1 MNLKSLSTVACAAA
15 MTLLWGEFQPTE
27 RTSDLITPAAAQPA
41 DPPPTPATPVQL
53 PSHVFP
59 EHYDIFV
66 RPDAKNLSFDASVRI
81 TVSVREPTAEI
92 VLNAADLQLERAV
105 LRAGSEQVADIAF
118 HPEQQTAT
126 LTFGG
131 TIEPGTYDVT
141 IDYKGRISENAD
153 GLFVAKYGSPE
164 APKQMLATQFEPVSA
179 RRFVPCWDEP
189 ARKATFSISVA
200 IPKDEV
206 AVSNMPV
213 EAITELDGERHRV
226 RFQRTPRMSPYL
238 LFLGVGDLERL
249 ERTVGSTKIAVVAR
263 KGSASKG
270 QFALDSA
277 EQLLGYFNEYFGVPY
292 PLPKLD
298 MIAVPSG
305 GGFSAMEN
313 WGAILYFENAL
324 LVDPTLSPESARQ
337 RVFVVVAHEMAHQ
350 WFGNLV
356 TMQWWD
362 DLWLNEGFASWME
375 NKATDHFH
383 PEWMMWLQSESGRQR
398 AMRQDAK
405 RTTHPVIQPVFRGD
419 QANQAFDEITYR
431 KGQAVIRMLESYLGP
446 DAFRRGIRSYMQRH
460 AYQNA
465 VTDSLW
471 TELEKAAGQPVKPI
485 ADDFTRQPGVPLISV
500 QDAKVDGAQTTVTF
514 RQERFGVDDS
524 ARDPLVWRT
533 PVSAAAIGGGA
544 LPVAQVISGP
554 SPSSVPVP
562 GTPPIKINVGQTA
575 YYRSH
580 YPQAAFLALAERTSL
595 LSPADQLGL
604 LYDSWALGEAGITP
618 PTDYLELILKVPPGA
633 ERAVWRQIIE
643 TLTSIDR
650 LYAGQPEKTAFRDFA
665 RATLAPVWAQVG
677 WDARP
682 NEPDTRAILREDL
695 LNALGQFG
703 EPAVRA
709 EARRRFEA
717 FVADPQSLPAAI
729 RLPTLRV
736 AALSADEA
744 LYATMHELAKKAA
757 DPLEKDQLFGALAW
771 AEDPALARRTLEIGL
786 SDEPSRATG
795 LRMITRVATGNP
807 ELAWDFALG
816 HLDALNARLDALQ
829 RYDFVPSL
837 AAQSTNPHRLAELR
851 RFIDGN
857 VPADFRQATERHY
870 ADLDFRLKV
879 MAERLPQ
886 IIQWL
891 AARGIVPHATTIPR
905 Q

>member
-1 MNLKSLSTVACAAA
+1 MNRKSLSTLVCAAA
-15 MTLLWGEFQPTE
+15 MTLLLGEFLPME
-27 RTSDLITPAAAQPA
+27 RTSGLGSPAAAQPA
-41 DPPPTPATPVQL
+41 DPPLPTAAPIQL
-53 PSHVFP
+53 PSNVVP

-81 TVSVREPTAEI
+81 TVSVREPTSAI
-92 VLNAADLQLERAV
+92 VLNAADLQLERTV
-105 LRAGSEQVADIAF
+105 LRGGPEQVAAIAL

-126 LTFGG
+126 LTFGQ
-131 TIEPGTYDVT
+131 TIEPGTYEVA

-153 GLFVAKYGSPE
+153 GLFVAKYGPPE
-164 APKQMLATQFEPVSA
+164 APKRMLATQFEPVSA

-189 ARKATFSISVA
+189 ARKATFSLSVA
-200 IPKDEV
+200 VPKDEV

-213 EAITELDGERHRV
+213 EEMTELDGERHRV
-226 RFQRTPRMSPYL
+226 RFQRSPKMSSYL
-238 LFLGVGDLERL
+238 LFLGIGDLERL
-249 ERTVGSTKIAVVAR
+249 ERTVGSTKLAVIAR

-298 MIAVPSG
+298 MVAVPGG

-324 LVDPTLSPESARQ
+324 LVDPALSPESARQ

-375 NKATDHFH
+375 NKATDRFH

-405 RTTHPVIQPVFRGD
+405 RTTHPVIQPVIRGD
-419 QANQAFDEITYR
+419 QATQAFDEITYR
-431 KGQAVIRMLESYLGP
+431 KGQAVIRMLEGYLGP
-446 DAFRRGIRSYMQRH
+446 EAFRRGIRSYMQRY

-465 VTDSLW
+465 VTDDLW
-471 TELEKAAGQPVKPI
+471 AELEKAAGQPVKPI

-500 QDAKVDGAQTTVTF
+500 QDVKADGDQTTITL

-533 PVSAAAIGGGA
+533 PVSAAAIGTGT
-544 LPVAQVISGP
+544 LPAAQVIAGP
-554 SPSSVPVP
+554 SPSSIAVP
-562 GTPPIKINVGQTA
+562 GTPPIKINVGQSA

-580 YPQAAFLALAERTSL
+580 YPQETFLALAERTSL

-604 LYDSWALGEAGITP
+604 LYDSWALGEAGLTP
-618 PTDYLELILKVPPGA
+618 LTNYFELILKAPPSA
-633 ERAVWRQIIE
+633 ETTVWRQIIE
-643 TLTSIDR
+643 TLVSIDR
-650 LYAGQPEKTAFRDFA
+650 FYAGQPEQSAFRTFA
-665 RATLAPVWAQVG
+665 RTTLAPLWAEVG
-677 WDARP
+677 WDAKTS
-682 NEPDTRAILREDL
+682 EPDTRAILREDL

-709 EARRRFEA
+709 EARRRFDA
-717 FVADPQSLPAAI
+717 FVADPKSLAAAI

-736 AALSADEA
+736 AALSADAA
-744 LYATMHELAKKAA
+744 LYAAMHEFAKRAT

-771 AEDPALARRTLEIGL
+771 AEDPALARRTLETAL
-786 SDEPSRATG
+786 SNEPSRATG

-807 ELAWDFALG
+807 DLAWDFALR
-816 HLDALNARLDALQ
+816 HLDALNARLDALL

-837 AAQSTNPHRLAELR
+837 AAQSTNPHRLSELR
-851 RFIDGN
+851 RFIDGH
-857 VPADFRQATERHY
+857 VPGEFRQAAERYY
-870 ADLDFRLKV
+870 ADLDVRLKV
-879 MAERLPQ
+879 KAERLPQ
-886 IIQWL
+886 ITQWL
-891 AARGIVPHATTIPR
+891 TTQSIVPQSTRVPR